1 MGGCEWQGWGTLF
14 NSVQGARNGGSA
26 GNVPLDMALRPVR
39 GDWSQELPLSSFPLL
54 NLRLNLW
61 ASRWLRWVR
70 DETLLSTE
78 KGDSLLAKSSPRQD
92 EFGSSYRG
100 LFSEPSQGRS
110 MTHSPI
116 KEALIREPRSELL
129 RLRLVPFSCRVQINT
144 FRGHEGLEGT
154 LH

>member
-1 MGGCEWQGWGTLF
+1 MGGDTPF
-14 NSVQGARNGGSA
+14 NSVQGARNRGPA
-26 GNVPLDMALRPVR
+26 GNVPLDMVLGPVR
-39 GDWSQELPLSSFPLL
+39 GDWSQKLPLGASLSSLPLL

-61 ASRWLRWVR
+61 ASRWLRWAS

-78 KGDSLLAKSSPRQD
+78 KGDSLLATSSPRQN

-100 LFSEPSQGRS
+100 LFSEPSPRRS

-154 LH
+154 LY